1 MNWVQELVFTY
12 EVYAIESQDEIVLD
26 STVVGT
32 VSKLTLYQKVAKKS
46 RIFSFARSP
55 YTFK

>member
-32 VSKLTLYQKVAKKS
+32 VSKLTLYQKVDKKS